1 MARNHSWRTGLFSLP
16 LSILFGIML
25 TAFGLSA
32 CQTGSVG
39 KMEKINFGAV
49 PGSATL
55 VYIAQEQRFFD
66 ANGLNVNVK
75 DNYPSGVATT
85 DALLK
90 GDLDIAWSAEF
101 AIVGRAFEKR
111 PISIITIFG
120 RFTTQF
126 LFARKDRGVATIS
139 DLKGRK
145 IGVLRNTI
153 AEFYL
158 VRFLALNGLRPQD
171 VSLVDLPVAQ
181 SPEQIISGS
190 VDCVV
195 AWEPYASPIRGQ
207 LGDRVV
213 VWSIQNNQPGYGVI
227 VARNDRLRASPEIAN
242 RFLKSLVQAEDY
254 LVRNPE
260 AAKTIVQKRMGLDDA
275 PMRVFWSEIQ
285 SFLSL
290 DESLV
295 FAMEDEARWMIKNN
309 LTSEKAIPDFTNYLY
324 LDGLKAVKP
333 EAVSI
338 IR

>member
-1 MARNHSWRTGLFSLP
+1 MAQIHARPTRPFWLA
-16 LSILFGIML
+16 LSTLIGIML
-25 TAFGLSA
+25 IAFGLSA
-32 CQTGSVG
+32 CQRGQTGKV
-39 KMEKINFGAV
+39 EPINFGAV

-55 VYIAQEQRFFD
+55 VYIAQEQHFFD
-66 ANGLNVNVK
+66 ANGLRVNVK

-90 GDLDIAWSAEF
+90 GGIDIVWTAEF
-101 AIVGRAFEKR
+101 AMVGRAFEKR

-126 LFARKDRGVATIS
+126 LFARKDRGVTTIS

-158 VRFLALNGLRPQD
+158 VRFLALNGVRPQD
-171 VSLVDLPVAQ
+171 VSLIDLPVAQ
-181 SPEQIISGS
+181 SPEQITSGS
-190 VDCVV
+190 LDCVV
-195 AWEPYASPIRGQ
+195 TWEPYASPIRRQ

-213 VWSIQNNQPGYGVI
+213 AWSIQNNQPGYGVI
-227 VARNDRLRASPEIAN
+227 VARNDWISASPEITN
-242 RFLKSLVQAEDY
+242 RFLKSLAQAEDY

-260 AAKTIVQKRMGLDDA
+260 AAKTIVQKRMGLDDP
-275 PMRVFWSEIQ
+275 PMQVFWSEIQ

-290 DESLV
+290 DQSLV
-295 FAMEDEARWMIKNN
+295 SAMEDEARWMIKNN
-309 LTSEKAIPDFTNYLY
+309 LTSENQVPDFLNYIY
-324 LDGLKAVKP
+324 VDGLKAVKP
-333 EAVSI
+333 QAVNI